1 MTQPAARRWH
11 LVHGRW
17 PRLLA
22 LSAVVGC
29 GHSEPFASRDFSTD
43 DPFDPSPPVQITL
56 NHGHDRRAAWLPD
69 GSAILYSTQLEGTRD
84 GDVCLAVLP
93 PTGGRQRALTCTLSP
108 DGDNLREALESP
120 APASDGRLAFVAAT
134 GQRGGVFP
142 ERQELSLASI
152 SDPVTRAGL
161 LGMPY
166 TIPGRRTHGGIS
178 QIHWLSSSRLLYLGE
193 MVNVY
198 TPCSGCMRDTMR
210 SGLDAV
216 WLDVT
221 ASGSTPQPIPGTDN
235 ASGVSPGTAEDEIYY
250 TLGGDTRV
258 YHQVLSSGVV
268 SVIYDFGAAGVARD
282 VDVVG
287 GRMAAV
293 VGGRVHFVDD
303 PSFGPTQWDSGGIV
317 HVVNLADGADVTL
330 TNPNEPGLYRRPRI
344 SPTGSQIVVERY
356 PVVIFETD
364 TVVLRTG
371 DLFLLGQP

>member
-1 MTQPAARRWH
+1 
-11 LVHGRW
+11 
-17 PRLLA
+17 
-22 LSAVVGC
+22 
-29 GHSEPFASRDFSTD
+29 
-43 DPFDPSPPVQITL
+43 
-56 NHGHDRRAAWLPD
+56 
-69 GSAILYSTQLEGTRD
+69 
-84 GDVCLAVLP
+84 
-93 PTGGRQRALTCTLSP
+93 
-108 DGDNLREALESP
+108 
-120 APASDGRLAFVAAT
+120 
-134 GQRGGVFP
+134 
-142 ERQELSLASI
+142 
-152 SDPVTRAGL
+152 
-161 LGMPY
+161 
-166 TIPGRRTHGGIS
+166 
-178 QIHWLSSSRLLYLGE
+178 
-193 MVNVY
+193 
-198 TPCSGCMRDTMR
+198 MR

-344 SPTGSQIVVERY
+344 SPSGSQIVVERY